1 MAKKAQIGKSKYQH
15 EVTIN
20 GTTVIKET
28 KTSNAQR
35 KANQEYDKK
44 IDRFTVRLPQGSKEK
59 INKYVTES
67 NKYSSVNAMI
77 KALLENEIGET
88 LD

>member
-1 MAKKAQIGKSKYQH
+1 MAKKAQIDKSKYQH

-59 INKYVTES
+59 INKYVTKS
-67 NKYSSVNAMI
+67 NKYSSVNEMI
-77 KALLENEIGET
+77 KALIEIEIGQALE
-88 LD
+88 

>member
-1 MAKKAQIGKSKYQH
+1 MAKKAQIDKSKYQH

-44 IDRFTVRLPQGSKEK
+44 IDRFTFRLPQGSKEK
-59 INKYVTES
+59 INKYVTKS
-67 NKYSSVNAMI
+67 NKYSSVNEMI
-77 KALLENEIGET
+77 KALIEIEIGQALE
-88 LD
+88 